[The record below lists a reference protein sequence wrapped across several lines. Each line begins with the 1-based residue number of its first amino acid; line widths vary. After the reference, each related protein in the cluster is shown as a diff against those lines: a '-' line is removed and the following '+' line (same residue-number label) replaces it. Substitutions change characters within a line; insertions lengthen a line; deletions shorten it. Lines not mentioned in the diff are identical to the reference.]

1 MSLYENL
8 VTHTQMNYSRHYSL
22 YASGQTPYE
31 LSQKKALSYEEQ
43 IREFARQVQEAECI
57 IVGGASGLSAAGGG
71 DFYYENNASYRKYFG
86 KFAEKYGFRGAFDG
100 MMHHFET
107 RAEHWGMAPVF
118 QQI

>member
-1 MSLYENL
+1 
-8 VTHTQMNYSRHYSL
+8 MNYSRHYSL

-107 RAEHWGMAPVF
+107 RAEHWGMAPEF